1 MFLALSAVFIN
12 ESPPHYPVGAIHNIS
27 IIAANGSGSV
37 GGPRFAPPPSAHISA
52 QNDADLYLYTIQ
64 YTVYSKV
71 GEVVSNNYKMRG
83 VFRILL

>member
-27 IIAANGSGSV
+27 IIAAITAPV
-37 GGPRFAPPPSAHISA
+37 PLGGPALHHHHPLIFLLKMTLTYIYG
-52 QNDADLYLYTIQ
+52 D